1 MPKSRK
7 PRRKASRKTSRKG
20 KKCPPGCVKKT
31 LKRSRKSLKS
41 SRRRVSRKA
50 SRKRRSVKRKVSR
63 KRRSVKRKVSRKR
76 KSAKRKA
83 SRKRRSVKRKASRK
97 KKSTKRKASRKRR
110 SVKRKASRKRKSAK
124 RKSRKRKSA
133 KRKSRKRKASRKR
146 KSAKRKSRK
155 SNFGFF
161 TQRMRDSMRRKYQRT
176 KDRLGRTFKGKHY
189 IAPHEF
195 LPARKLPAN
204 LYPIFIHR
212 FPRFRGRNPSESPI
226 IFKAK
231 PGETASTFKRRID
244 SLFKNYRQ
252 QMYKKNYIEARR
264 GGYTGSMRDHI
275 GEYKEEQAAR
285 ERAAAKQANQKMARL
300 ANLKSRKRC
309 ELIHKQI
316 QLRRAKGMSST
327 ALDADFNRLCKG
339 HEKLIMRNALAA
351 KRKGAFIASA
361 KSFKKLD
368 KEDVARIREE
378 LDKYKR
384 ACAAKGRNF
393 SGRKDSSG
401 RYICYGAAKPLDR
414 AHGLRHRL
422 PRGVGRGEDRQQQ
435 NVGRRYLEKAAE
447 AQWKSV
453 PLNEKI
459 RRCQNGK
466 AKLAKATT
474 AKDQKLIRLLRNDMK
489 LKNCNHWIAQK
500 APTNSGS
507 SYF

>member
-97 KKSTKRKASRKRR
+97 
-110 SVKRKASRKRKSAK
+110 RKSAK

-133 KRKSRKRKASRKR
+133 KRKSRKR
-146 KSAKRKSRK
+146 
-155 SNFGFF
+155 NFGFF

-212 FPRFRGRNPSESPI
+212 FPRFRGRNPKESPI

-275 GEYKEEQAAR
+275 ADFKEEQAAR

-401 RYICYGAAKPLDR
+401 RYICDGAAKPLDR
-414 AHGLRHRL
+414 VHGLRHRL

-466 AKLAKATT
+466 AKLAKAKTDNNT
-474 AKDQKLIRLLRNDMK
+474 KLIRLLRNDMN
-489 LKNCNHWIAQK
+489 LKNCDHWIAQK